1 MLREQSIA
9 HDYWTNVIDQLK
21 IEERDTNKQY
31 TIEETHWKQ
40 VTQLVHQ
47 ADKIPNETLSTSSSH

>member
-9 HDYWTNVIDQLK
+9 HDYWTDVINHLK
-21 IEERDTNKQY
+21 KEEKYANKQY
-31 TIEETHWKQ
+31 TAEETRWKQ

-47 ADKIPNETLSTSSSH
+47 ADKIYVNHKY